1 VSAVIA
7 AVGIAGS
14 FAGIP
19 MLDRV
24 AAMVIGLMIIGMG
37 FNLSRAA
44 VRRAGRQ
51 QVELQGG
58 GL

>member
-1 VSAVIA
+1 VIA